1 MIDATSVRRT
11 HHTQGYRPDVDGL
24 RALAVIAVM
33 LCHAGFS
40 VFRGGFVG
48 VDVFFTISGFV
59 VTNSIV
65 GDLNRNAFSFKE
77 FYARRGKRLI
87 PALYA
92 MLVATF
98 IFSLLFC
105 VPEDTFR
112 LGKNILAVATMT
124 SNIFLAKQTGYFDPQ
139 AADLPLL
146 HTWSLSVEEQ
156 FYIVLPLL
164 LVALYRKARKW
175 VVPALAA
182 LAIASFAFAVL
193 KAHSGS
199 AGAYYFAQYRGF
211 EFLIGSLLAV
221 SEKRQVTGKA
231 VIFDVVFVSGVALIL
246 AGVLGVS
253 VASQFPGLGAVV
265 PCGGALL
272 VIYGGQRAR
281 YAHVLL
287 SNRLAVFLGKISYPL
302 YLWHW
307 PLFFA
312 IRRFGAHSTVALVA
326 SMVAAL
332 GLAAVTYWVIER
344 QAQRVSMGVNKTL
357 MAFLAVPLLAAGVVA
372 GIGKL
377 TDGFLFAYPT
387 RIQADVRWSG
397 TALFDMPRAKDCWS
411 KVDVTAATVCTLG
424 DPGASEKAVLWGD
437 SHAYHLIY
445 FFDKL
450 GKARHMAVHDLALT
464 LCPPIENEP
473 LHAGYAPYEDIH
485 GQCVAH
491 DREVMK
497 YVMSN
502 DDIKTVFMASAWQ
515 NYQNNAT
522 GENVQPSGHGFMPG
536 QLETELGNTIGKLVA
551 AGKRVVIVNDVPMIP
566 NELIN
571 CAFYNDLF
579 FPVQKRSCQFDAH
592 IAQDQ
597 HAPIKAMLERL
608 KGRYPQIAIMHTFD
622 VPCSDGICKL
632 TFNGLPIY
640 RYDDYHHLSLAG
652 SSLYFGKYVEKH
664 PDEVNEIFGGGER
677 SKRGHVGSTP
687 TVKVSAHP

>member
-1 MIDATSVRRT
+1 MSDTVFSRRT
-11 HHTQGYRPDVDGL
+11 HHSQSYRADVDGL
-24 RALAVIAVM
+24 RALAVIAVV
-33 LCHAGFS
+33 LCHAGFAA
-40 VFRGGFVG
+40 FRGGFIG

-65 GDLNRNAFSFKE
+65 EDLNRNAFSFKE

-92 MLVATF
+92 MLVPTF
-98 IFSLLFC
+98 AFSLLFC

-124 SNIFLAKQTGYFDPQ
+124 SNIFLAKQTGYFAPEATDQ
-139 AADLPLL
+139 PLL

-156 FYIVLPLL
+156 FYTVLPLL
-164 LVALYRKARKW
+164 LVGLYRSARKW
-175 VVPALAA
+175 TIPTLAA

-193 KAHSGS
+193 EAHRGS
-199 AGAYYFAQYRGF
+199 TGAYYFAQYRGF
-211 EFLIGSLLAV
+211 EFLIGSLLAIV
-221 SEKRQVTGKA
+221 EKDRASGKA
-231 VIFDVVFVSGVALIL
+231 VIFDAVFVTGIALIL

-253 VASQFPGLGAVV
+253 GASQFPGLGAIV
-265 PCGGALL
+265 PCAGALI
-272 VIYGGQRAR
+272 VIYAGRRAR
-281 YAHVLL
+281 YAHSLL
-287 SNRLAVFLGKISYPL
+287 SNRVAVFIGKISYPI

-307 PLFFA
+307 PMLFAF
-312 IRRFGAHSTVALVA
+312 RRFGAHSLLAL
-326 SMVAAL
+326 AAAVVVTL

-344 QAQRVSMGVNKTL
+344 RAQRVSMSVNKTL
-357 MAFLAVPLLAAGVVA
+357 LTFIAVPLLAAGIVA
-372 GIGKL
+372 SIGKL
-377 TDGFLFAYPT
+377 TDGFLFAYPA
-387 RIQADVRWSG
+387 RIQADVQWSG
-397 TALFDMPRAKDCWS
+397 TALFDMPRANNCWS
-411 KVDVTAATVCTLG
+411 KVQVTAATVCMLG
-424 DPGASEKAVLWGD
+424 DPGASDKAVLWGD

-450 GKARHMAVHDLALT
+450 GVSRHIAVHDVALT

-473 LHAGYAPYEDIH
+473 LHAGDPPYEAIH
-485 GQCVAH
+485 QQCVAH

-515 NYQNNAT
+515 NYQNYAT

-536 QLETELGNTIGKLVA
+536 QLERELGNTIGKLVA
-551 AGKRVVIVNDVPMIP
+551 AGKRVIIVNDVPMIP

-579 FPVQKRSCQFDAH
+579 FPVQKRACQFDAR

-597 HAPIKAMLERL
+597 HAPIKAMLHRL
-608 KGRYPQIAIMHTFD
+608 KARYPQVAIMHTFD
-622 VPCSDGICKL
+622 VPCSNGICKL
-632 TFNGLPIY
+632 DFDHLPIY
-640 RYDDYHHLSLAG
+640 RYNDYHHLSLAG

-664 PDEVNEIFGGGER
+664 PGEVNKIFGDGDGIMQAGNG
-677 SKRGHVGSTP
+677 KVVVTKVG
-687 TVKVSAHP
+687 AQ

>member
-1 MIDATSVRRT
+1 MSHTVSPRRT
-11 HHTQGYRPDVDGL
+11 HHAQSYRADVDGL

-33 LCHAGFS
+33 LCHAGFAA
-40 VFRGGFVG
+40 FRGGFVG

-59 VTNSIV
+59 VTNSIID
-65 GDLNRNAFSFKE
+65 DLNRNAFSFKE

-98 IFSLLFC
+98 VFSLLFC

-124 SNIFLAKQTGYFDPQ
+124 SNIFLAKQSGYFAPEATDQ
-139 AADLPLL
+139 PLL

-164 LVALYRKARKW
+164 LVGLYRKARKW
-175 VVPALAA
+175 TTPALAA

-193 KAHSGS
+193 EAHRGS
-199 AGAYYFAQYRGF
+199 TGAYYFAQYRGF
-211 EFLIGSLLAV
+211 EFLIGSLLAIF
-221 SEKRQVTGKA
+221 EKRRAAGKA
-231 VIFDVVFVSGVALIL
+231 VIFDAVFVTGIALIL

-253 VASQFPGLGAVV
+253 VASQFPGLGAII
-265 PCGGALL
+265 PCAGALI
-272 VIYGGQRAR
+272 VIYSGRRAR
-281 YAHVLL
+281 YAHALL
-287 SNRLAVFLGKISYPL
+287 SNRVAVFIGRISYPI

-307 PLFFA
+307 PMFFA
-312 IRRFGAHSTVALVA
+312 FRRFGAHSLVALAAALVA
-326 SMVAAL
+326 TL

-344 QAQRVSMGVNKTL
+344 RAQHVSMGANKTL
-357 MAFLAVPLLAAGVVA
+357 VAFIAVPLLAAGIVA

-377 TDGFLFAYPT
+377 TDGFLFAYPA
-387 RIQADVRWSG
+387 RIQADVHWSG

-411 KVDVTAATVCTLG
+411 KVEVTAAIVCMLG
-424 DPGASEKAVLWGD
+424 DPGASDKAVLWGD

-450 GKARHMAVHDLALT
+450 GKARHIAIHDLALT

-473 LHAGYAPYEDIH
+473 LHAGYPPYEDIH
-485 GQCVAH
+485 QQCVAH
-491 DREVMK
+491 NREVMK
-497 YVMSN
+497 YVMSS

-515 NYQNNAT
+515 NYQNYAT
-522 GENVQPSGHGFMPG
+522 GEYVQPSGHGFMPG
-536 QLETELGNTIGKLVA
+536 QLERELRNTIGRLVA

-579 FPVQKRSCQFDAH
+579 FPVQKRACQFDAR

-597 HAPIKAMLERL
+597 HAPIKAMLDRL
-608 KGRYPQIAIMHTFD
+608 KGRYPQVAIMHTFD
-622 VPCSDGICKL
+622 VPCSNGICKL
-632 TFNGLPIY
+632 DFDGLPIY
-640 RYDDYHHLSLAG
+640 RYNDYHHLSLAG

-664 PDEVNEIFGGGER
+664 PREVNDIFGDGGG
-677 SKRGHVGSTP
+677 KIQAGNGNATLTKVGGQ
-687 TVKVSAHP
+687 